1 MSRPAAD
8 AGVRLTVPAG
18 GLDLADV
25 APGDSIAIQG
35 ACMTVIDRSDTALDV
50 DVSRESLNRTVGLA
64 QPGEVN
70 LEKALRAHRPA
81 RRLHRPNGQRRAR
94 VMRSR

>member
-1 MSRPAAD
+1 M
-8 AGVRLTVPAG
+8 RLNVPAG

-25 APGDSIAIQG
+25 ALGGSIAIQG
-35 ACMTVIDRSDTALDV
+35 ACMTVIDRSDTAFDV

-64 QPGEVN
+64 HPGEVS

-81 RRLHRPNGQRRAR
+81 RRRHRPNGQRRAR

>member
-1 MSRPAAD
+1 MFTGIVAVVGRIESIRPLGASAD

-18 GLDLADV
+18 GLAH
-25 APGDSIAIQG
+25 
-35 ACMTVIDRSDTALDV
+35 
-50 DVSRESLNRTVGLA
+50 
-64 QPGEVN
+64 PGEVN

>member
-1 MSRPAAD
+1 M
-8 AGVRLTVPAG
+8 RLTVPAG

-25 APGDSIAIQG
+25 ALGGSIAIQG
-35 ACMTVIDRSDTALDV
+35 ACMTVIDRSDTAFDV

-64 QPGEVN
+64 HPGEVN
-70 LEKALRAHRPA
+70 LEKAPRAHRPA
-81 RRLHRPNGQRRAR
+81 RRRHRPNGQRRAR